1 MWDALV
7 ARGYR
12 LIAFDQRGH
21 GRSTLGAAGMGS
33 ESMAADYAAVLEHLR
48 VRNGVLVGHSMG
60 GFVAIRAV
68 LDHPELARRL
78 RGLVLASS
86 WAGRMYDGAPQNR
99 LGMPLVKI
107 GVWQRLMRTKT
118 GGVLLGAPYFGKR
131 PSPAMIS
138 VQRES
143 YAQHLQHGGSLL
155 PMMEAAVREDRYPR
169 LAEITVPTVV
179 VVGSA
184 DLATPPRH
192 SRRLADGIP
201 GARLITVSD
210 AGHMLNW
217 EGADELVE
225 VIESLAA
232 QRDGSER

>member
-1 MWDALV
+1 
-7 ARGYR
+7 
-12 LIAFDQRGH
+12 
-21 GRSTLGAAGMGS
+21 
-33 ESMAADYAAVLEHLR
+33 
-48 VRNGVLVGHSMG
+48 
-60 GFVAIRAV
+60 
-68 LDHPELARRL
+68 
-78 RGLVLASS
+78 
-86 WAGRMYDGAPQNR
+86 
-99 LGMPLVKI
+99 
-107 GVWQRLMRTKT
+107 
-118 GGVLLGAPYFGKR
+118 
-131 PSPAMIS
+131 MIS

-155 PMMEAAVREDRYPR
+155 PMMQAAVREDRYPR

-201 GARLITVSD
+201 GARLITVPD
-210 AGHMLNW
+210 AGHMLNG

-225 VIESLAA
+225 VIESFAA